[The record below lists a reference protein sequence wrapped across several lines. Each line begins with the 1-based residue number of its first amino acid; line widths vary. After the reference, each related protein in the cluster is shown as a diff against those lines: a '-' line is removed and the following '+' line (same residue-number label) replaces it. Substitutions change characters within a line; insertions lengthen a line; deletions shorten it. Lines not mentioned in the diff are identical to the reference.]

1 MSEDNFLKTLKLLE
15 ASFTSTDTNNIQEI
29 QNQLDALSQNKEE
42 YINNLLK
49 ALSIDIYNNFNIS
62 LNLHKSIAIYL
73 KNFTFSKLLKSNKEE
88 ILTFLNSLLD
98 VMFNSGQEHLIN
110 PSISQILNDI
120 INKIIST
127 NEFLNDNQNLTN
139 LLNLLLNEMKK
150 TEKIIMKSNIVISLL
165 NTLISGKCINGEN
178 LESFIYQYLFPI
190 SDIIFDNTKIFVN
203 SQTITYEYFE
213 ILKGICEIFYSILF
227 KLKFIQNKNSI
238 CSQFLSKYNNILSEL
253 FSFKIPDKEI
263 DQNQIIYFK
272 EDKNYN
278 DINFM
283 KAKALQVYTT
293 IIQTS
298 TNADEAIQS
307 QEFIKTCSNIIDIII
322 KSLTDLLNDESKY
335 EILIKSIYFYNNP
348 ANNPLEN
355 IIYQFFAF
363 LTRALIREPFKSQF
377 FPFLP
382 NFLLNIVF
390 PLITTNKYD
399 KDNMKIE
406 GENYYN
412 NISDMF
418 CEFQRK
424 SYRTAACFLI
434 KKLYEKIIDIRSF
447 ILSFTLQMLQFIL
460 SDSQNINNIQFKVY
474 LENKNNTIIDKFD
487 DETKIDFC
495 FLILLIFKDNLP
507 QLSGKA
513 FQNLIIQNQIKLNN
527 IDSELIRCKL
537 CNIYQYYYDEFI
549 KENNTIEFNQN
560 TFNFLMNSLLKS
572 KENEGLGFCAS
583 NALVSK
589 FNVDEEEEEENLKTI
604 PFLSDVIN
612 KDENLNKINKLINEV
627 DIIPFFDFL
636 KEVFSNIEISN
647 RNLLIDCL
655 RNLVLRLQNEFL
667 KPNNDFSSAF
677 VSSAFKILRSFING
691 DNKIKLNEIES
702 FSELISP
709 IVNYIK
715 NPKKIDFV
723 DDIINLVDDL
733 MNSNKMILP
742 ISVLIFQNLE
752 SICNN
757 YSSINDS
764 VYDFIST
771 YFKYINN
778 NKSGVEI
785 NELNNEII
793 KILKLNIDLQLTET
807 KNNYM
812 LISFRVIANN
822 SFNNDNSMLEYLLKK
837 IISFYEKTDN
847 DEEEEEEDDEN
858 LFSNLI
864 SISTL
869 YVSFIYFPVFT
880 YNILSSSD
888 NLFKIVDLI
897 QEVIALKKE
906 VYSISL
912 GKCVV
917 LGICSILNNSFCIEE
932 LRKSNKLNYLINS
945 LFELVIKQKKSET
958 AENKNLMKKELNCNF
973 VEEDENS
980 DSDFIDFIELED
992 EKELVDETI
1001 NDNENIK
1008 NSDIYQYFT
1017 NTMKNLENYDKNL
1030 VDNFV
1035 HSLSDLNKN
1044 ALENLIHTRQ
1054 VKINYKEEEIYI
1066 PRRTVK
1072 IKRTHNQ

>member
-1 MSEDNFLKTLKLLE
+1 
-15 ASFTSTDTNNIQEI
+15 
-29 QNQLDALSQNKEE
+29 
-42 YINNLLK
+42 
-49 ALSIDIYNNFNIS
+49 
-62 LNLHKSIAIYL
+62 
-73 KNFTFSKLLKSNKEE
+73 
-88 ILTFLNSLLD
+88 
-98 VMFNSGQEHLIN
+98 
-110 PSISQILNDI
+110 
-120 INKIIST
+120 
-127 NEFLNDNQNLTN
+127 
-139 LLNLLLNEMKK
+139 
-150 TEKIIMKSNIVISLL
+150 
-165 NTLISGKCINGEN
+165 
-178 LESFIYQYLFPI
+178 
-190 SDIIFDNTKIFVN
+190 
-203 SQTITYEYFE
+203 
-213 ILKGICEIFYSILF
+213 
-227 KLKFIQNKNSI
+227 
-238 CSQFLSKYNNILSEL
+238 
-253 FSFKIPDKEI
+253 
-263 DQNQIIYFK
+263 
-272 EDKNYN
+272 
-278 DINFM
+278 
-283 KAKALQVYTT
+283 
-293 IIQTS
+293 
-298 TNADEAIQS
+298 
-307 QEFIKTCSNIIDIII
+307 
-322 KSLTDLLNDESKY
+322 
-335 EILIKSIYFYNNP
+335 
-348 ANNPLEN
+348 
-355 IIYQFFAF
+355 
-363 LTRALIREPFKSQF
+363 
-377 FPFLP
+377 
-382 NFLLNIVF
+382 
-390 PLITTNKYD
+390 
-399 KDNMKIE
+399 MKIE

-549 KENNTIEFNQN
+549 KENNTKEFNQN

-764 VYDFIST
+764 VYDFISS

-822 SFNNDNSMLEYLLKK
+822 SFNNDNSMLEYFLKK

-888 NLFKIVDLI
+888 NLFKILDLI

-932 LRKSNKLNYLINS
+932 LRKNNKLNYLINS

-980 DSDFIDFIELED
+980 DSDFIDYIELED